1 VTFLQWGSREDVFSF
16 FFVTEQVVNNGGRKQ
31 IANAPNCQ
39 GNVQTAWLLKTER
52 SVFFGERGNVS
63 GFCNKWNN
71 KKKKR
76 GKSRIGLF
84 FCCIHRIVKNSRE
97 SQHQVERNLR
107 RDPRGGQDAEDVVAE
122 TADVELRL
130 AEGGV
135 GTRGDTDL
143 GASQRLLE
151 QSAVEQ
157 GVEVR
162 LALLDFGGTQRA
174 DDRGGAGVR

>member
-1 VTFLQWGSREDVFSF
+1 LGKGEMFQGFAISGTTKRRRE
-16 FFVTEQVVNNGGRKQ
+16 E
-31 IANAPNCQ
+31 
-39 GNVQTAWLLKTER
+39 
-52 SVFFGERGNVS
+52 
-63 GFCNKWNN
+63 
-71 KKKKR
+71 
-76 GKSRIGLF
+76 KSRIVF

-107 RDPRGGQDAEDVVAE
+107 RDPGRGQDAEDVVAE

-135 GTRGDTDL
+135 GARGDADL
-143 GASQRLLE
+143 GAGQRLLE